1 MQNGDPQAR
10 ALAEKVDQ
18 IRKAAASTEAPGGP
32 VASPRDSSNANP
44 PVQATGQ
51 RDAPRTPSPGRG

>member
-18 IRKAAASTEAPGGP
+18 IRKAAVVTEAPGVP
-32 VASPRDSSNANP
+32 VASPRDSSVAP